1 MKTPQQKPSRLRTEH
16 LISLSPLTKNQE
28 IVFASWKEG
37 FNLVLSGSAGTGKT
51 FISTYLSL
59 LDIFDKD
66 KPQQKL
72 VIVRSA
78 VPTRDMG
85 FLPGTL
91 AEKEDAYKA
100 PYYAILSQLFRDN
113 DAWKKIEAARQVE
126 FLTTS
131 FIRGITLNDC
141 TVLIDE
147 SQNLTYHELC
157 SVITRLGNN
166 TRIIV
171 CGDYYQSDFG
181 KQSDK
186 DGLQKFTTIL
196 EHMKL
201 FDHIEFTWED
211 IVRSGLV
218 RDFIMTKELLENG
231 KL

>member
-1 MKTPQQKPSRLRTEH
+1 MTQRPSRLRTEH
-16 LISLSPLTKNQE
+16 LITLEPLTKSQE
-28 IVFASWKEG
+28 YVFESWKDG

-51 FISTYLSL
+51 FISVYLSL
-59 LDIFDKD
+59 LDILNKEM
-66 KPQQKL
+66 PQDKL

-91 AEKEDAYKA
+91 EEKEDAYKT
-100 PYYAILSQLFRDN
+100 PYYSILTDLFEDK
-113 DAWKKIEAARQVE
+113 DAWKKIETVNKIE

-131 FIRGITLNDC
+131 FVRGITLTDC
-141 TVLIDE
+141 IVLIDE

-166 TRIIV
+166 TRIIL
-171 CGDYYQSDFG
+171 CGDYYQSDFTKAG
-181 KQSDK
+181 DRE
-186 DGLQKFTTIL
+186 GLEKFTKIL
-196 EHMKL
+196 ENMKL

-218 RDFIMTKELLENG
+218 RDFIMTKEMVENG